1 MKKRSYEMLK
11 KLKPNGWRIPFIVML
26 QSLIEITINCL
37 RGKKPMFLLQAG
49 QLHRLPW
56 SGQIDKNKNP
66 RRKR

>member
-1 MKKRSYEMLK
+1 MLR
-11 KLKPNGWRIPFIVML
+11 KLKPNGWRIPFIVTL

-37 RGKKPMFLLQAG
+37 WGKKPMCLLQAG
-49 QLHRLPW
+49 QLHRLPG